1 MKTFGRS
8 DWEKLSSIID
18 YLVID
23 RTICFGAVMPD
34 GVTALFYSTI
44 KRVNNLVYQ
53 KNILLRWL
61 LPFVRA
67 PPFDLKIRHF
77 QIKRRLLI
85 VAYNHNRE
93 FTKFINKWKLLRK
106 EYKKA
111 GMSDEAIEK
120 IYLFDLN
127 LFNRDRAYY
136 EHLCSEP
143 LNDGSDED
151 IFVLEGKLKIKEQD
165 FIGYSRFW
173 WVEEIENPM
182 LAAFVKSLSHEDME
196 LVTMA
201 YFEGYSQDEIG
212 KRLGLTQQAVSKR
225 LAKFEKIKEN
235 IKNF

>member
-1 MKTFGRS
+1 MKYIWICCRDICDSIGKRSLIGR
-8 DWEKLSSIID
+8 KILFI
-18 YLVID
+18 V
-23 RTICFGAVMPD
+23 VMPE
-34 GVTALFYSTI
+34 GVATFLFSTKI
-44 KRVNNLVYQ
+44 YVNNLVYP

-61 LPFVRA
+61 LPSIRA
-67 PPFDLKIRHF
+67 PPFDLKIRQF
-77 QIKRRLLI
+77 QIKRRLFIL
-85 VAYNHNRE
+85 AYNHNRE
-93 FTKFINKWKLLRK
+93 FTKFINKWKQLRK

-127 LFNRDRAYY
+127 LFNRDRAYF
-136 EHLCSEP
+136 EHLYSEP

-165 FIGYSRFW
+165 SIGCSRFW

-196 LVTMA
+196 LVSMA

-212 KRLGLTQQAVSKR
+212 KRVGLTQQAVSKR

>member
-1 MKTFGRS
+1 
-8 DWEKLSSIID
+8 
-18 YLVID
+18 
-23 RTICFGAVMPD
+23 
-34 GVTALFYSTI
+34 
-44 KRVNNLVYQ
+44 
-53 KNILLRWL
+53 
-61 LPFVRA
+61 
-67 PPFDLKIRHF
+67 
-77 QIKRRLLI
+77 

-93 FTKFINKWKLLRK
+93 FTKFKNKWKQLRK

-127 LFNRDRAYY
+127 LFNRDRAYF
-136 EHLCSEP
+136 EHLYSEP
-143 LNDGSDED
+143 LNDGLDED

-165 FIGYSRFW
+165 FIGCSRFW

-212 KRLGLTQQAVSKR
+212 KRLGVTQQTVSKR